1 MTDEER
7 SRFAVDWA
15 GDLIIPG
22 EVLRVHPGGLLE
34 VQYDHGGEG
43 LERIENVTPRVT
55 MPWQPKQVPLHIML
69 RRNVGRGKDV
79 LEGLEV
85 RWAYVANL
93 LQALCAF
100 PRFGKWRLDSK
111 VEAEPMHNYDDPRM
125 FHMMDEEELKLNFAP
140 KVKDGLVLK
149 PTEVEELNVS
159 ERIAHAVDVTMP
171 QHFMAAG

>member
-1 MTDEER
+1 
-7 SRFAVDWA
+7 
-15 GDLIIPG
+15 
-22 EVLRVHPGGLLE
+22 
-34 VQYDHGGEG
+34 
-43 LERIENVTPRVT
+43 

-111 VEAEPMHNYDDPRM
+111 VEEEPMHKYYDPRM
-125 FHMMDEEELKLNFAP
+125 SH
-140 KVKDGLVLK
+140 
-149 PTEVEELNVS
+149 T
-159 ERIAHAVDVTMP
+159 
-171 QHFMAAG
+171 